1 MRTHQGIDPA
11 AAWQINQDA
20 DTLDTSIV
28 LIYRAW
34 APYRRKLSANAARR
48 GHPIMRAMA
57 LHYPDDPVAVGQQY
71 QYLLGDAIL
80 AAPVTEP
87 NATEAPVYLPRGR
100 WYLPWNGGHTYDVP
114 AGGLETVVEAPPG
127 NPPLFIR
134 VDAPEYGELREAFD
148 GLA

>member
-1 MRTHQGIDPA
+1 
-11 AAWQINQDA
+11 
-20 DTLDTSIV
+20 
-28 LIYRAW
+28 
-34 APYRRKLSANAARR
+34 
-48 GHPIMRAMA
+48 MA

-114 AGGLETVVEAPPG
+114 TGGLQTTVEAPPG
-127 NPPLFIR
+127 YPPLFLR
-134 VDAPEYGELREAFD
+134 ADAMEYGELWEAFD
-148 GLA
+148 ALA